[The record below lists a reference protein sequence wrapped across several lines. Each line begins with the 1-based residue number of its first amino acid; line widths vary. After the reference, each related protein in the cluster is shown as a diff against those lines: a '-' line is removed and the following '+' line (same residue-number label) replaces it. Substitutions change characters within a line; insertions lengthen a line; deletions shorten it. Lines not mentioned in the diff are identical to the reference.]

1 MLKTLNVMFDLDGTL
16 TDSRFGILRTI
27 RHALGL
33 VGLAPPYDEDLL
45 WCVGPPLEDVFARLL
60 PNGDPA
66 IIERAVSAYVER
78 YDLIGYRENRVY
90 DGVPAMLE
98 RLGVN
103 RQLIIMTAKRQ
114 QIAEKILEFFDL
126 RSYFKAVFGSERSG
140 RFGDKSELVHHVIET
155 LGIERSE
162 SVIVGDRI
170 HDIDAGRNNGLLT
183 VGASWGY
190 GTPQELSGAHHLCHR
205 PLQLVSLLE

>member
-16 TDSRFGILRTI
+16 TDSRPGILRTI
-27 RHALGL
+27 RHALRL
-33 VGLAPPYDEDLL
+33 VGLEPPYEEDLL
-45 WCVGPPLEDVFARLL
+45 WCVGPPLQDVFARLL

-66 IIERAVSAYVER
+66 IIEQAVSAYVER
-78 YDLIGYRENRVY
+78 YDLVGHRENRIY

-98 RLGVN
+98 RLGVS
-103 RQLIIMTAKRQ
+103 RQLSVVTAKRQ
-114 QIAEKILEFFDL
+114 QIAENILEFLDL
-126 RSYFKAVFGSERSG
+126 RSNFKVVFGSERSG

-155 LGIERSE
+155 LGIKRSE
-162 SVIVGDRI
+162 TVIVGDRI

-190 GTPQELSGAHHLCHR
+190 GTPQELSGAHHLCQT
-205 PLQLVSLLE
+205 PLQLVSLFE